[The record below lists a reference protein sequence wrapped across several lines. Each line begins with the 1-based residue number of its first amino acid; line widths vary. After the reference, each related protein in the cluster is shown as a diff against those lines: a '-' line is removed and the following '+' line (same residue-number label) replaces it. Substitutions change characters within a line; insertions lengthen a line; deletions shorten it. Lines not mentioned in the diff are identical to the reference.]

1 MDKTVV
7 TSFERDC
14 GVHVKALAAV
24 KIKTETRRIRR
35 FMVAK
40 TVL

>member
-14 GVHVKALAAV
+14 GVDVKALAAV
-24 KIKTETRRIRR
+24 KIKTETRIRR